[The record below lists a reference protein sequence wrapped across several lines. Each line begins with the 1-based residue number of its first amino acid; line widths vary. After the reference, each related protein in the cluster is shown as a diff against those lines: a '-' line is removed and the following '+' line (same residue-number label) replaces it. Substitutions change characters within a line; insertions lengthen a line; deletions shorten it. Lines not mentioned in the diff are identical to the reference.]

1 MRSRAWAWLLAL
13 VALVLA
19 VIPMAAMAGMFGL
32 RPMSLAV
39 ANSLWLAAIVLTIV
53 VVRDVDPA
61 GAADARVD
69 ATTPFFSVACI
80 STRPSAAAAFG
91 SNCDPLHRSISRTA
105 ISAGIAGR
113 CVCGCV
119 IES

>member
-39 ANSLWLAAIVLTIV
+39 AN
-53 VVRDVDPA
+53 
-61 GAADARVD
+61 
-69 ATTPFFSVACI
+69 
-80 STRPSAAAAFG
+80 
-91 SNCDPLHRSISRTA
+91 
-105 ISAGIAGR
+105 
-113 CVCGCV
+113 
-119 IES
+119 